1 MDQCTHLKALHP
13 AEPLTPEGCGA
24 CIALGDAWVH
34 LRMCMD
40 CGHVGCCDSSE
51 NKHASK
57 HAHAAGHPVMRTLQ
71 AGEDWMWCV
80 VDERNVGV

>member
-1 MDQCTHLKALHP
+1 MQGC
-13 AEPLTPEGCGA
+13 PE
-24 CIALGDAWVH
+24 CIAAGEIWLE
-34 LRMCMD
+34 LRMCMH

-51 NKHASK
+51 NRHASK